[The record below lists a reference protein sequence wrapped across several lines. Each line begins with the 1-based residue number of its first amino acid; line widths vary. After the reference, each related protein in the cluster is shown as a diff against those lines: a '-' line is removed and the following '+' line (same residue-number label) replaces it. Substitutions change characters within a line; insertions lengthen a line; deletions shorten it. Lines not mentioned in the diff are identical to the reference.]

1 MFDPKLW
8 KRNRT
13 RRDDYPGDTFIEGLS
28 DDAPHSDAWIG
39 DRPGLDRGLTRGH
52 RLTWAGVGLVGMAI
66 GIVVTRALLGH
77 DDLSKLR
84 AWLSGDIAARE
95 AALDEMLD
103 ESFPA
108 SDPPSQTATS
118 GARA

>member
-1 MFDPKLW
+1 MFDPKFW
-8 KRNRT
+8 KRT
-13 RRDDYPGDTFIEGLS
+13 GERRGNYPVDAFIEGLS
-28 DDAPHSDAWIG
+28 DDAPHSDAWLG
-39 DRPGLDRGLTRGH
+39 DRPGLDTGRSRSMQ
-52 RLTWAGVGLVGMAI
+52 LTWTGMGLVAVAI

-77 DDLSKLR
+77 DDLTRLR
-84 AWLSGDIAARE
+84 DWFTGEIAARE

>member
-8 KRNRT
+8 KRGRP
-13 RRDDYPGDTFIEGLS
+13 RRDDYSVDAFAEGLS

-39 DRPGLDRGLTRGH
+39 YRPGLDNGRNRGAQ
-52 RLTWAGVGLVGMAI
+52 LTWAGMGLVGIAV
-66 GIVVTRALLGH
+66 GIVVTRALRGH
-77 DDLSKLR
+77 DDFARLR
-84 AWLSGDIAARE
+84 EWISGEAAARE